1 MLVYGKV
8 LDVQPKT
15 RILKI
20 VYKNRL
26 YNIYLATSAFKEY
39 GPYFYDGP
47 YLVLKLEKKPK
58 MIIGTLCYEVRK
70 FIKISNYSVR
80 RNQVLFNIR
89 LVREEI
95 KDFINKQ
102 ENKIFMDL
110 EFSLP
115 PSFSSFR
122 HCSEIVQY
130 GIIVEDKNGKIV
142 FQDSSLVKPLKPMA
156 LNNRTLKFLS
166 KSLEDFSDACSYIE
180 FYQLLESI
188 IEKYDAK
195 IFAWGR
201 NDLFTME
208 KSFSINHI
216 SKLDVR
222 KRYINLMNIIK
233 TFSNT
238 KQDLGLFNTYEKY
251 TGQELNKQTHDALE
265 DAYIAREIFNI
276 FKEKVNEYF
285 SK

>member
-8 LDVQPKT
+8 LSVQPKT
-15 RILKI
+15 RFIKLI
-20 VYKNRL
+20 YKNRL
-26 YNIYLATSAFKEY
+26 YNIYLATGTFKEY
-39 GPYFYDGP
+39 GPYFYDEP
-47 YLVLKLEKKPK
+47 YVVLRLEKKPK
-58 MIIGTLCYEVRK
+58 MIRKTLCYEVRK
-70 FIKISNYSVR
+70 FIKIANYSFR

-89 LVREEI
+89 LVREDI
-95 KDFINKQ
+95 RNFINKQ
-102 ENKIFMDL
+102 ENKIFIDL

-115 PSFSSFR
+115 SSFSSIR
-122 HCSEIVQY
+122 HCAEIVQY
-130 GIIVEDKNGKIV
+130 GIIVENKDGKIA
-142 FQDSSLVKPLKPMA
+142 FQDSSLVKPLRPAA

-166 KSLEDFSDACSYIE
+166 KSIEDFNEACSYIE

-195 IFAWGR
+195 IYAWGR

-216 SKLDVR
+216 SKLDIR
-222 KRYINLMNIIK
+222 KRYINLMNLIK
-233 TFSNT
+233 TFANT

-251 TGQELNKQTHDALE
+251 TGQELKKQTHDALE
-265 DAYIAREIFNI
+265 DAYLAREIFRI